1 MHCLF
6 NSIERTTFYSWTC
19 ATSLKLDSTY
29 KICWLDL
36 FLFFCLQCWGLNLG
50 PCIHWAS
57 ALPQNNISKQ
67 LKLILIVGQLCTVTG
82 RIPVSSISQPSLLS
96 PSLSLEPPFST
107 IYSFPSS
114 CLWGCVCCCSFLP
127 FSSSFLKCDP
137 LSLIGIA
144 YPSMDKVIY

>member
-6 NSIERTTFYSWTC
+6 NSIERTIFYSWTC

-36 FLFFCLQCWGLNLG
+36 FLFFFLQCWGLDLG

-67 LKLILIVGQLCTVTG
+67 FQLFLIVGQFHTVTG
-82 RIPVSSISQPSLLS
+82 RIPVSFTSQPSLLS
-96 PSLSLEPPFST
+96 PSLSPEPPPLLNHLPLPILISLGTCLLLFL
-107 IYSFPSS
+107 YSP
-114 CLWGCVCCCSFLP
+114 FL
-127 FSSSFLKCDP
+127 FFLKVWPTDFNWN
-137 LSLIGIA
+137 SLPKYG
-144 YPSMDKVIY
+144 